1 MILTNHIHSEPI
13 FLAGIILHRVLFSSN
28 TFSWDYRSLQKML
41 IRSNMLGTGFMAI
54 IWIVFIADRL
64 VTGLI
69 RRCNC
74 EDDHEC
80 REKALN
86 LVDKCSSDCGNN
98 LAPLGGNIQDLV
110 DCFGKQGPSVQAED
124 ICLRRKIGYKCENQ
138 SQSTFINEINSD
150 NLEFMIDKSTKPTFG
165 SFMQEIYD
173 SLNAIVKYNYCIRSC
188 YKNITTSCFKR
199 KSCGHELVDRET
211 LTSFVKDCI
220 GAHPMFYI
228 EQMQACNCLLHKL
241 HIMQVFG
248 KLSS

>member
-1 MILTNHIHSEPI
+1 
-13 FLAGIILHRVLFSSN
+13 
-28 TFSWDYRSLQKML
+28 
-41 IRSNMLGTGFMAI
+41 MLGTGFVAI

-98 LAPLGGNIQDLV
+98 MAPLGGNIQDLV

-150 NLEFMIDKSTKPTFG
+150 NLEKHFSFIFRFSDLTSCITCLQFMIDKSTKPTFG

-173 SLNAIVKYNYCIRSC
+173 SLNAIVKYNYCIR
-188 YKNITTSCFKR
+188 
-199 KSCGHELVDRET
+199 SCGHELVDRET